1 MTDPSAPSPASS
13 TPEPAGTGVEVR
25 FSGVGHSYGDRA
37 VLSDV
42 DLVLTERR
50 IGIVGVNGGGK
61 STLAR
66 MINGLVVPTSG
77 TVTVDGLDTRRKGA
91 QIRRRVGFCFTDP
104 DTQIVMP
111 TVAEDVDFSLRRSGL
126 NKEDR
131 RRRVDQVL
139 AAYNLSGHAD
149 HPCHLLSGGQKQLLA
164 LAAVLVIEPSVIV
177 ADEPTTLLDLR
188 NRALVAETFA
198 GLAQQLIV
206 VTHDLDLVSDFD
218 RVLVVDGGRVVIDD
232 APGPALAGY
241 RRIALRSS
249 PGAGRPGPGSG
260 SGSGS
265 GTSSGTGA

>member
-1 MTDPSAPSPASS
+1 MTDPSTPQPASS
-13 TPEPAGTGVEVR
+13 NQAEPTGAGVEIR
-25 FSGVGHSYGDRA
+25 FSDVGHDYGDRT
-37 VLSDV
+37 VLSGV
-42 DLVLTERR
+42 DLSLTERR

-77 TVTVDGLDTRRKGA
+77 TVTVDGLDTRRKGPKV
-91 QIRRRVGFCFTDP
+91 RRKVGFCFTDP

-126 NKEDR
+126 SNKER
-131 RRRVDQVL
+131 RRRVDRVL
-139 AAYNLSGHAD
+139 NTYGLAGHAD

-164 LAAVLVIEPSVIV
+164 LAAVLVIEPALVV

-198 GLAQQLIV
+198 ALPQQLVV
-206 VTHDLDLVSDFD
+206 VTHDLDLVADFD

-232 APGPALAGY
+232 SPGPALAGY
-241 RRIALRSS
+241 RRIALER
-249 PGAGRPGPGSG
+249 
-260 SGSGS
+260 
-265 GTSSGTGA
+265 

>member
-1 MTDPSAPSPASS
+1 MTGRSAPQPASS
-13 TPEPAGTGVEVR
+13 PPGSTDAGVEIR
-25 FSGVGHSYGDRA
+25 FRDVGHEYGDRT
-37 VLSDV
+37 VLSGV
-42 DLVLTERR
+42 DLLLTERR

-91 QIRRRVGFCFTDP
+91 KVRRKVGFCFTDP

-126 NKEDR
+126 EKEER
-131 RRRVDQVL
+131 RRRVEQVL
-139 AAYNLSGHAD
+139 QTYGLAGHAD
-149 HPCHLLSGGQKQLLA
+149 HPCQLLSGGQKQLLA
-164 LAAVLVIEPSVIV
+164 LAAVLVIEPDVLV

-198 GLAQQLIV
+198 GLSQQLVV

-232 APGPALAGY
+232 SPGPALDGY
-241 RRIALRSS
+241 RRIAL
-249 PGAGRPGPGSG
+249 GR
-260 SGSGS
+260 
-265 GTSSGTGA
+265 